1 MITSI
6 YLVPPFENY
15 DRDIYGTQFNSRFL
29 NVDYTFER
37 HDSNL
42 SAYKSTNFRISGHLR
57 LFSRFLLRAN
67 LTKSHIDFETVD
79 FFSKFDAYSV
89 ESDYNMS
96 NNSAASII
104 YRKIAYET
112 PIYGRDRE
120 SILVK
125 FRWTFRRII
134 LDIYYERILGQ
145 TDTYDRRR
153 NYFNLILRRTF

>member
-1 MITSI
+1 M
-6 YLVPPFENY
+6 VPPFENY
-15 DRDIYGTQFNSRFL
+15 DKDIYGTQFNSRFL
-29 NVDYTFER
+29 NVDYTFEN

-57 LFSRFLLRAN
+57 LFRRFLLRAN
-67 LTKSHIDFETVD
+67 LTKSNIDFENVD

-89 ESDYNMS
+89 ESDYYIS
-96 NNSAASII
+96 NNSAVNIT

-112 PIYGRDRE
+112 PIYARDRE

-153 NYFNLILRRTF
+153 NFFNLILRRTF